1 MGTVSQF
8 HDRTRPAARRIES
21 EEEAIATARSISAAF
36 AVQSSERDINRIL
49 PYAELDALSQS
60 GLTAITVP
68 PEYEGL
74 DVANALLGEIIAI
87 VAEGDSSIAE
97 CLELHFRVLEEL
109 RTQASEELKSAL
121 FARAL
126 AGERFTTA
134 AFAAPGTIVASSVGY
149 RLDGRSAPSPGILFA
164 DWVAVRAISTEGAAM
179 TLYLPRDTEGLQF
192 VDDWDGFG
200 QRTNGTGTVIASEIP
215 MATESAV
222 IGPQRDPST
231 ASALGALLH
240 AGTDLGIARAALAN
254 LHAAPY
260 TSHVGKLAVD
270 VECAAALVERAGGKL
285 DFAQVNPSARAIEIA
300 FFSASAA
307 KITASAAAVETA
319 NALFELSSRS
329 ATSIG
334 RNLDRHWRNAR
345 LRGVGTEADE
355 LYRNAAAHHFGR
367 SR

>member
-8 HDRTRPAARRIES
+8 HDSTRPAARRIGS
-21 EEEAIATARSISAAF
+21 EEEAIATARSLSAAF

-49 PYAELDALSQS
+49 PHAELDALSQS

-68 PEYEGL
+68 PEHEGL
-74 DVANALLGEIIAI
+74 DVANALLGEIVAI
-87 VAEGDSSIAE
+87 IAEGDSSIAE
-97 CLELHFRVLEEL
+97 CLELHFRVLEQL
-109 RTQASEELKSAL
+109 RVQPSEELKSIL

-126 AGERFTTA
+126 AGERFATA
-134 AFAAPGTIVASSVGY
+134 SFAAPGAIAASGLGY
-149 RLDGRSAPSPGILFA
+149 RLDGRSAPSSGILFA
-164 DWVAVRAISTEGAAM
+164 DWVAVDGNATEGAGI
-179 TLYLPRDTEGLQF
+179 TLYLPRETEGLQF

-200 QRTNGTGTVIASEIP
+200 QRTNGTGTLIASQVP
-215 MATESAV
+215 LASGSAV

-254 LHAAPY
+254 LHGAPY

-270 VECAAALVERAGGKL
+270 VETAAALIERAGGKL
-285 DFAQVNPSARAIEIA
+285 DFAQVNPSARSIEIA

-307 KITASAAAVETA
+307 MITASAAAVETA
-319 NALFELSSRS
+319 NALFELSGSNTTR
-329 ATSIG
+329 IG

-345 LRGVGTEADE
+345 LRGVGTEADD
-355 LYRNAAAHHFGR
+355 LYRKAAAHHFGG

>member
-8 HDRTRPAARRIES
+8 HDRSRPVARRIES
-21 EEEAIATARSISAAF
+21 EEEAIAVARTLSADF

-68 PEYEGL
+68 PEHEGL
-74 DVANALLGEIIAI
+74 DVANALLGEIVAI
-87 VAEGDSSIAE
+87 IAEGDSSIAE
-97 CLELHFRVLEEL
+97 CLEFHFRVLEQL
-109 RTQASEELKSAL
+109 RVEAGEELKSIL

-126 AGERFTTA
+126 AGERFATA
-134 AFAAPGTIVASSVGY
+134 VVAAPGAVVGSGLGY

-164 DWVAVRAISTEGAAM
+164 DWVAVDGSAPDGTGI
-179 TLYLPRDTEGLQF
+179 TLYLPRDTDGLQL

-200 QRTNGTGTVIASEIP
+200 QRTNGAGTLVANQIP
-215 MATESAV
+215 LAAGSAV
-222 IGPQRDPST
+222 IGPQRDRST
-231 ASALGALLH
+231 AAALGALLH

-254 LHAAPY
+254 LQGAPY

-270 VECAAALVERAGGKL
+270 VETAAALVERAGGKL
-285 DFAQVNPSARAIEIA
+285 DFAQVNPSARSIEIA
-300 FFSASAA
+300 LFSASAA

-319 NALFELSSRS
+319 NALFELSGNDV
-329 ATSIG
+329 TSIG

-345 LRGVGTEADE
+345 LRGVGAEADL
-355 LYRNAAAHHFGR
+355 LYRKAAEHHFGE

>member
-1 MGTVSQF
+1 MLSKNREQPMGTVSQF

-21 EEEAIATARSISAAF
+21 EEEAIATARSLSAAF

-74 DVANALLGEIIAI
+74 DVANALLGEIVAI
-87 VAEGDSSIAE
+87 IAEGDSSIAE

-109 RTQASEELKSAL
+109 RIQASEELKSAL

-134 AFAAPGTIVASSVGY
+134 AFAARGAIVASGLGF

-164 DWVAVRAISTEGAAM
+164 DWVVVQAISTEGAGM

-192 VDDWDGFG
+192 LDDWDGFG

-215 MATESAV
+215 LTTDSAV

-254 LHAAPY
+254 LHGSTVHLPCRQACRRCRMCRIPGRARRRQA
-260 TSHVGKLAVD
+260 GL
-270 VECAAALVERAGGKL
+270 RAGQSLGAGDRNRVLFRICRK
-285 DFAQVNPSARAIEIA
+285 DHRKRCGRGNRQRAVR
-300 FFSASAA
+300 
-307 KITASAAAVETA
+307 AVQQQCDKHRPE
-319 NALFELSSRS
+319 S
-329 ATSIG
+329 
-334 RNLDRHWRNAR
+334 
-345 LRGVGTEADE
+345 
-355 LYRNAAAHHFGR
+355 
-367 SR
+367 